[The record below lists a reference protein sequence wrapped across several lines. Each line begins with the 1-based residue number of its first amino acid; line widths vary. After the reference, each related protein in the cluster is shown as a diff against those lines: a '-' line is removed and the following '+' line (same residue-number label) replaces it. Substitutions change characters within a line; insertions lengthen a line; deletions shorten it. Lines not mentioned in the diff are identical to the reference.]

1 MPETGRP
8 VHRPAGVCRSACP
21 HARTNWTGRTR
32 SAILTG
38 MDATGLGPLGQRV
51 MERLWRDGPGT
62 VGAVLES
69 LNHGSARPLAYTTV
83 MTILT
88 RLLERGIVT
97 REKEGRQ
104 YRYTAAFSRAELG
117 AEIGRRELRKLID
130 RHGASSLAAFAAEL
144 GDPDDELAARLR
156 ELAGRSERR

>member
-1 MPETGRP
+1 M
-8 VHRPAGVCRSACP
+8 
-21 HARTNWTGRTR
+21 
-32 SAILTG
+32 ILTA

-62 VGAVLES
+62 VGEVLES
-69 LNHGSARPLAYTTV
+69 LNRGSARPLAYTTV

-104 YRYTAAFSRAELG
+104 YRYTAAFSQAGLG

-144 GDPDDELAARLR
+144 GDPDGELAARLR
-156 ELAGRSERR
+156 ELAGRSEQR

>member
-1 MPETGRP
+1 MPETGRR
-8 VHRPAGVCRSACP
+8 VHRLAGVSTCQDELDREDTLGDTHRDGCNGSRSARAAC
-21 HARTNWTGRTR
+21 H
-32 SAILTG
+32 
-38 MDATGLGPLGQRV
+38 
-51 MERLWRDGPGT
+51 GT
-62 VGAVLES
+62 
-69 LNHGSARPLAYTTV
+69 
-83 MTILT
+83 TILT

-104 YRYTAAFSRAELG
+104 YGYTAAFSRAELG